1 MTRKVHF
8 AVCGA
13 GNVGRPLLQMIERSR
28 RQIAAEQGVELVC
41 TGISDSR
48 GCALD
53 PQGLSIAEVLEAKA
67 ALGSVACTAS
77 HGYIDM
83 TAHEM
88 LKQCGAELMVE
99 ALPADIKEAEPGLS
113 LILTGIALG
122 MDVVIVDKPPLA
134 LHWET
139 VFQQAG
145 RNGRLIRYGAAA
157 NAGLHTLE
165 MGKLLGRTGELIEF
179 SGIFNSTCPYVLEKM
194 QKGMSFEQAIA
205 NAQALGIAERDYRT
219 DTEGYDVA
227 EKTVIHANAFWGTAF
242 TLHDVD
248 RQGISEISREM
259 LEEADR
265 GGKVWRFIGRADLA
279 NRYLSA
285 KPELVDKDSPL
296 GKAGWH
302 DKAICMQT
310 KSQGI
315 QICYGIGA
323 ADTATPGTMLMD
335 MLSVVNAR
343 NKKPVFKRG

>member
-28 RQIAAEQGVELVC
+28 HQIAAEQGVELVC

-53 PQGLSIAEVLEAKA
+53 PRGLSIAEVLEAKA
-67 ALGSVACTAS
+67 AFGSVACTAS
-77 HGYIDM
+77 HGHIDM

-88 LKQCGAELMVE
+88 LKQCGAELLVE
-99 ALPADIKEAEPGLS
+99 ALPANLEDAEPGLS
-113 LILTGIALG
+113 LILAGMALG
-122 MDVVIVDKPPLA
+122 MDVVIADKPPLA

-139 VFQQAG
+139 VFQEA
-145 RNGRLIRYGAAA
+145 RRRGRLIRYGAAA

-165 MGKLLGRTGELIEF
+165 MGKLLGQTGELIEF

-194 QKGMSFEQAIA
+194 QEGMSFEQAIA
-205 NAQALGIAERDYRT
+205 HAQALGIAERDYRT

-227 EKTVIHANAFWGTAF
+227 EKTVIHANAFWGTSF

-248 RQGISEISREM
+248 RQGISGISRDM

-265 GGKVWRFIGRADLA
+265 SGKVWRFIGRADLA
-279 NRYLSA
+279 NRSLSA
-285 KPELVDKDSPL
+285 KPELVEKDSPL
-296 GKAGWH
+296 GRAGWR
-302 DKAICMQT
+302 DKAICMRT
-310 KSQGI
+310 RSQGT
-315 QICYGIGA
+315 QICCGAGA

-335 MLSVVNAR
+335 LLSVINAR
-343 NKKPVFKRG
+343 KQH

>member
-1 MTRKVHF
+1 MTRKVRF

-13 GNVGRPLLQMIERSR
+13 GNVGRPLLQMIERR
-28 RQIAAEQGVELVC
+28 RHQIAAEQGVDLVC

-53 PQGLSIAEVLEAKA
+53 PHGLSIADVLEAKA
-67 ALGSVACTAS
+67 SFGSVACTAS

-83 TAHEM
+83 TALEM
-88 LKQCGAELMVE
+88 LKQCDAELMVE
-99 ALPADIKEAEPGLS
+99 ALPANTKEAEPGLS

-122 MDVVIVDKPPLA
+122 MDVVIADKPPLA

-139 VFQQAG
+139 IFQQAD
-145 RNGRLIRYGAAA
+145 RSGRLIRYGAAA

-165 MGKLLGRTGELIEF
+165 MGKLLGQTGELTEF

-194 QKGMSFEQAIA
+194 QEGMSFDQAIA

-219 DTEGYDVA
+219 DIEGYDVA

-248 RQGISEISREM
+248 RRGISELSREM
-259 LEEADR
+259 LEEAGR
-265 GGKVWRFIGRADLA
+265 NGKVWRFIGWADLA

-285 KPELVDKDSPL
+285 KPELVGKDSPL

-302 DKAICMQT
+302 DKAICMRT
-310 KSQGI
+310 RSQGT
-315 QICYGIGA
+315 QICCSVGA

-335 MLSVVNAR
+335 LLSIVNAR
-343 NKKPVFKRG
+343 KNAAAT

>member
-1 MTRKVHF
+1 MTRKVHL
-8 AVCGA
+8 AICGA

-28 RQIAAEQGVELVC
+28 HQIVAEQGVELVC

-53 PQGLSIAEVLEAKA
+53 PQGLSIADVLEAKA
-67 ALGSVACTAS
+67 AFGSVACTAS
-77 HGYIDM
+77 HGYMDM
-83 TAHEM
+83 TVHEM
-88 LKQCGAELMVE
+88 LKRCDAELMVE
-99 ALPADIKEAEPGLS
+99 ALPANIKEAEPGLS
-113 LILTGIALG
+113 LILAGITLG
-122 MDVVIVDKPPLA
+122 MDVVIADKPPLA

-139 VFQQAG
+139 IFQQADRSG
-145 RNGRLIRYGAAA
+145 RIIRYGAAA

-165 MGKLLGRTGELIEF
+165 MGKLLGQTGELIEF

-194 QKGMSFEQAIA
+194 QEGMSFEQAIA
-205 NAQALGIAERDYRT
+205 NARAIGIAERDYQA

-265 GGKVWRFIGRADLA
+265 NGKVWRFIGRADLA
-279 NRYLSA
+279 SRYLSA

-296 GKAGWH
+296 GKAGWQ

-310 KSQGI
+310 RSQGT

-335 MLSVVNAR
+335 MLSIVSAR
-343 NKKPVFKRG
+343 KK